1 LWNQISTPVPENGEV
16 MSNQAV
22 VKYAD
27 SIIQWGGVF
36 RTIFTVLGWIYLVIG
51 GILGFYY
58 GQNMYGN
65 PFLFLILG
73 LILGA
78 LGTLTMFGYR
88 LFFDYLLMRALT
100 ITIKAT
106 ILETEHGGFDV
117 AKTSTK
123 ERRLP

>member
-1 LWNQISTPVPENGEV
+1 

-36 RTIFTVLGWIYLVIG
+36 RTIFTVLGWIYLVVG

-65 PFLFLILG
+65 PLLFLILG
-73 LILGA
+73 LLFGA
-78 LGTLTMFGYR
+78 LGMLIMFGYR
-88 LFFDYLLMRALT
+88 LFFDYLLMRAHQSKL
-100 ITIKAT
+100 
-106 ILETEHGGFDV
+106 
-117 AKTSTK
+117 
-123 ERRLP
+123 